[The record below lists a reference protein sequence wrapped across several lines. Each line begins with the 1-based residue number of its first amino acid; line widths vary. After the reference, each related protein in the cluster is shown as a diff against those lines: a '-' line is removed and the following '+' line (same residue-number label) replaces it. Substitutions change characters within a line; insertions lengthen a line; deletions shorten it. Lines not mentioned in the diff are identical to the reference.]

1 MSASPFPGMDAYLE
15 RHWRDIHSSL
25 VVYVRD
31 ALQDHLPAPLRARVE
46 ERVFVETPAGP
57 ERVVEHRRSA
67 PAPGGAALAE
77 PLVIRIEDEPVTQRF
92 VEIVDA
98 GSGDRVITAIEVL
111 SPSNKAPGEGQ
122 TLYRRK
128 QAELAEGKVS
138 LVEIDLVRA
147 GERVLTIPSWRIPPS
162 HRTPYQVVV
171 RRGHRPTEVEVYRV
185 PLRERLPVIGVPLRE
200 GDPDA
205 PLDLQELIARCYRN
219 GRYEGTLDYERTPD
233 PPLEPEDA
241 AWADEL
247 RAATPPA

>member
-1 MSASPFPGMDAYLE
+1 
-15 RHWRDIHSSL
+15 
-25 VVYVRD
+25 V
-31 ALQDHLPAPLRARVE
+31 
-46 ERVFVETPAGP
+46 
-57 ERVVEHRRSA
+57 
-67 PAPGGAALAE
+67 AE

-122 TLYRRK
+122 TLYRHK
-128 QAELAEGKVS
+128 QAELAEGKAS

-147 GERVLTIPSWRIPPS
+147 GERVLAIPSWRIPPS

-219 GRYEGTLDYERTPD
+219 GRYEGTLAYERTPD
-233 PPLEPEDA
+233 PPLEPDDA

-247 RAATPPA
+247 LRSAGLRAR